1 MMPAVKTEKAMEMKV
16 SSCSLKAAAA
26 WEKAMTTEKISAMV
40 ASEMMMVM
48 MMMMMMMSE
57 TEASSRAGM
66 APVMP

>member
-48 MMMMMMMSE
+48 MMMMMSE